1 MPDIPP
7 RSPATDMFDGVL
19 VQYGE
24 SHLLATQ
31 SDDNATVMS
40 SGPIML
46 RYGLMVLGKPH
57 LYIVPGL
64 LAVDYGDFFNG
75 DAMWDFVLTK
85 SNIYPRAE
93 VFGYRNDGEDDM
105 LVLKKLD
112 MAAPRGV
119 FAFGDDDAHPIAQ
132 VNAVIAPDETGIA
145 PRLLEYLPH
154 YHSFDDWKNRE

>member
-1 MPDIPP
+1 
-7 RSPATDMFDGVL
+7 VL
-19 VQYGE
+19 LQHGE

-31 SDDNATVMS
+31 PHEAATVVV
-40 SGPIML
+40 SGEITL

-85 SNIYPRAE
+85 NNIYPRAE

-119 FAFGDDDAHPIAQ
+119 FVFGDDDTRPIAQ
-132 VNAVIAPDETGIA
+132 VNALIAPDETGIA
-145 PRLLEYLPH
+145 PRLLEYLPR
-154 YHSFDDWKNRE
+154 YNTLDDWISR